1 MEKNQ
6 TPYGFHK
13 VIFVLLILLFVSMSA
28 SGRDILVTQNSLKPK
43 NITLKS
49 SDGESFDIEQAVAL
63 QSDIIQH
70 KIESHVA
77 SGGSFNSVTVEVPNL
92 TGEILAKVIEYCT
105 KHAESSE
112 KTGELSEKW
121 DGEFIGGVEVG
132 MLMDLFLAGYE
143 LKIKG
148 LNDLA
153 ANRIGGMMIGKTPE
167 EIRVIF
173 DIKEDPLCKKSK
185 SPKEGESSIRL
196 RWSRWTMSLHGDV
209 QL

>member
-1 MEKNQ
+1 MEKQQ
-6 TPYGFHK
+6 TPFGFHK
-13 VIFVLLILLFVSMSA
+13 LIFILLILLSVSMSA
-28 SGRDILVTQNSLKPK
+28 LGRDIL
-43 NITLKS
+43 
-49 SDGESFDIEQAVAL
+49 
-63 QSDIIQH
+63 SDIIEL
-70 KIESHVA
+70 KIESHIA
-77 SGGSFNSVTVEVPNL
+77 SGGNFDSVTVELPNL
-92 TGEILAKVIEYCT
+92 TGKTLAKVIEYCK
-105 KHAESSE
+105 KHEESSE

-153 ANRIGGMMIGKTPE
+153 ASRIGGMMLGKTPE

-185 SPKEGESSIRL
+185 SPKEGERFA
-196 RWSRWTMSLHGDV
+196 RDNPWAF
-209 QL
+209 Q